1 MENEEAIRSAARQ
14 LDIVLVNDHAEWMQQ
29 LQISINQLLVH
40 DFNKLIA
47 ILYRLDVSEP
57 KLRQRLA
64 EANAADAA
72 AVIAGLVIERQ
83 VEKIKSRR
91 ESRRDD
97 INTISEDDRW

>member
-1 MENEEAIRSAARQ
+1 MEQEEAIRSAARH
-14 LDIVLVNDHAEWMQQ
+14 LDIVLVNDHEEWMKQ
-29 LQISINQLLVH
+29 LIISINQLLVH

-64 EANAADAA
+64 GEQSSDAA
-72 AVIAGLVIERQ
+72 AVIAELVVERQ
-83 VEKIKSRR
+83 VQKIKSRR